1 MNNSDFVKVLSQ
13 LRSSST
19 FLVLKGYRSDSVEVA
34 DFNIIFHMSYK
45 NALLRSIAAL
55 ESVIPDDAL
64 EAQAKK
70 ECLESFMTSLDKIE
84 TTPIEE
90 LEDSYRRFTDSNGQY
105 VKGVK
110 LHEESNTLHLYGLVV
125 QKKVLMPGSHKKVN
139 HKPLTVAKD
148 KLRRLCP
155 VSNFRQFRITED
167 QVDSISV
174 EGLHLLPL
182 DFVLEE

>member
-1 MNNSDFVKVLSQ
+1 MNHVNFVAELAK
-13 LRSSST
+13 LRTSST
-19 FLVLKGYRSDSVEVA
+19 FLTLKGYRSDSGEVA

-45 NALLRSIAAL
+45 NALLRSIAVL
-55 ESVIPDDAL
+55 ESVIPNDAL

-70 ECLESFMTSLDKIE
+70 ECIESFMTSLDKIE

-90 LEDSYRRFTDSNGQY
+90 IEDSYRRFTDSNGQY

-110 LHEESNTLHLYGLVV
+110 LHEETNTLHLYGLVV
-125 QKKVLMPGSHKKVN
+125 QKKVLMPGTYKKVN

-155 VSNFRQFRITED
+155 VSKFRQFKITSD

-174 EGLHLLPL
+174 ENINLLPPE
-182 DFVLEE
+182 DE